1 VSTGTATDLAAL
13 PPVPA
18 VPLTYRQRVAALREP
33 HTGCET
39 IRDAG
44 GPVTKVR
51 IAPRRVAPPFIIV
64 TSPRGA
70 RDVLTA
76 TYPLVDRDFPFMTD
90 QRYINGGSL
99 LNFTHDE
106 WVIRRRVLQ
115 PVFTKQRIAEFTT
128 QMYEVV
134 SDSAQSWANG
144 EEIDLDRDSRR
155 ITMRVLGRT
164 VMGFEPGDE
173 PDELIDPLR
182 RFSKYIAAR
191 QRAPIRLPQW
201 VPTPARREAVALN
214 KRAHELAAKILHECR
229 TDPDLQAPLVR
240 AMLDA
245 TDPETG
251 MPMSDEDICHE
262 LVVFLASGL
271 ETTATT
277 LAYALWVLGR
287 HKEIQERVAAEV
299 LAVDEEQLRTDPR
312 GSLPYTV
319 SVFQESLRLGGPTP
333 GIVRIAR
340 EDMEVDGY
348 RVQRGSLLMVGVYAL
363 HRDPSRWENPL
374 VFDPDRFSAERSRGR
389 DRWQFVPFGA
399 GPRSCIGEQFALTAA
414 TLELA
419 SVVRHWDLTSI
430 KPDYP
435 VSAPLTIVPAG
446 PVPAVVRA
454 RADSAI

>member
-1 VSTGTATDLAAL
+1 VSTGTTDLAAL
-13 PPVPA
+13 APVPA

-44 GPVTKVR
+44 GPVTEVWIGPRR
-51 IAPRRVAPPFIIV
+51 IAPPFVVV

-99 LNFTHDE
+99 LNFTHAE
-106 WVIRRRVLQ
+106 WVVRRRVLQ

-134 SDSAQSWANG
+134 TDSAQSWQNG

-191 QRAPIRLPQW
+191 QRAPVRLPGW
-201 VPTPARREAVALN
+201 VPTPARRDAVALN
-214 KRAHELAAKILHECR
+214 KRAHELAAKILHDCR

-240 AMLDA
+240 AMIDA

-251 MPMSDEDICHE
+251 QPLPDEDICHE

-340 EDMEVDGY
+340 EDMEVDGH
-348 RVQRGSLLMVGVYAL
+348 RVRRGSLLMVGVYAL
-363 HRDPSRWENPL
+363 HRDPSLWENPL
-374 VFDPDRFSAERSRGR
+374 EFDPDRFSAARSRAR

-435 VSAPLTIVPAG
+435 VSAPLTVVPAG

-454 RADSAI
+454 RANSTI

>member
-1 VSTGTATDLAAL
+1 MTVSTGTATDLAAL
-13 PPVPA
+13 PPVPV
-18 VPLTYRQRVAALREP
+18 VPLAYRQRVAALREP

-39 IRDAG
+39 CRDAG
-44 GPVTKVR
+44 GPVTEVR
-51 IAPRRVAPPFIIV
+51 IAPRRMAPPFIIV

-99 LNFTHDE
+99 LNFTHAE
-106 WVIRRRVLQ
+106 WVVRRRVLQ

-164 VMGFEPGDE
+164 VMGFEPDDE

-191 QRAPIRLPQW
+191 QRAPVRLPQW

-214 KRAHELAAKILHECR
+214 KRAHELAAKILHDCR

-240 AMLDA
+240 AMIEA

-251 MPMSDEDICHE
+251 QPLPDEDICHE

-287 HKEIQERVAAEV
+287 HKEIQDRVAAEV

-312 GSLPYTV
+312 THLPYTV

-348 RVQRGSLLMVGVYAL
+348 RVQQGSLLMVGVYAL
-363 HRDPSRWENPL
+363 HRDPSLWEKPL
-374 VFDPDRFSAERSRGR
+374 EFDPDRFSAERSRGR

-419 SVVRHWDLTSI
+419 SVVRHWDLTST

-454 RADSAI
+454 RAK

>member
-1 VSTGTATDLAAL
+1 
-13 PPVPA
+13 
-18 VPLTYRQRVAALREP
+18 
-33 HTGCET
+33 
-39 IRDAG
+39 
-44 GPVTKVR
+44 
-51 IAPRRVAPPFIIV
+51 
-64 TSPRGA
+64 
-70 RDVLTA
+70 
-76 TYPLVDRDFPFMTD
+76 
-90 QRYINGGSL
+90 
-99 LNFTHDE
+99 
-106 WVIRRRVLQ
+106 
-115 PVFTKQRIAEFTT
+115 
-128 QMYEVV
+128 
-134 SDSAQSWANG
+134 
-144 EEIDLDRDSRR
+144 
-155 ITMRVLGRT
+155 
-164 VMGFEPGDE
+164 MGFEPGDE

-191 QRAPIRLPQW
+191 QRAPVRLPQW

-214 KRAHELAAKILHECR
+214 KRAHELAAKILNDCR

-240 AMLDA
+240 AMIEA

-251 MPMSDEDICHE
+251 LPMSDEDICHE

-287 HKEIQERVAAEV
+287 HKEIQDRVAAEV

-312 GSLPYTV
+312 THLPYTV

-363 HRDPSRWENPL
+363 HRDPSLWENPL
-374 VFDPDRFSAERSRGR
+374 EFDPDRFSAERSRGR
-389 DRWQFVPFGA
+389 DRWKFVPFGA

-454 RADSAI
+454 RANSAI